1 MHAMSIS
8 VYCGGRVHV
17 AYRKHHVLA
26 LCQSLCKA
34 TAHNNQLT
42 VEIEGIVPSAE
53 KDTHNNNS
61 ISVGYHAKED
71 YLCGGYQLGACVRFA
86 KFCTTTTIKLSR
98 LKKNTNQFVTPHTIA
113 IDQMALDH

>member
-1 MHAMSIS
+1 MPYQFQ
-8 VYCGGRVHV
+8 YCGGRVHV
-17 AYRKHHVLA
+17 AYRTHHVLA

-34 TAHNNQLT
+34 TAHDNQLT

-71 YLCGGYQLGACVRFA
+71 YLCGGCQLGACVPFA
-86 KFCTTTTIKLSR
+86 KFCTTTTTTKLSR
-98 LKKNTNQFVTPHTIA
+98 L
-113 IDQMALDH
+113 